1 MRRSITSVCGSPGQV
16 SPVSSALPE
25 GCCHRRPRVQ
35 MTVRSGA
42 SSRYYACGRSSVYTC
57 GLGEFG
63 EYIDTF
69 GYDLPK
75 VRGKG
80 QIQFPKEDA
89 FGYDLPKVRGKDHI
103 HLKKEDRPNPPMP
116 EAAFQF
122 APMAFRES
130 IIPSAISPKN
140 FDPTDLEELELLT
153 KNLETSKDT
162 ESELLLHKQKQ
173 LEELEQRLASQDA
186 EARGQLEQEKTAG
199 RNLEERQRKMEE
211 ILEVERSLN
220 EKLAAENREMH
231 QKSQSQRDD
240 LLQQKEQEI
249 QAILREERLQSQEL
263 LAKQAARQSDD
274 DKKRQAE
281 LDAVRAE
288 LGQVTRQLEEEIKSE
303 SQRKAKES
311 KDSAA
316 RARLLGEVQAC
327 QAREEELQHA
337 LSQRDAEAANA
348 ARRVAQA
355 EARLAAKEKAASE
368 SAEEA
373 QQAFSRLNDLAEER
387 NRLRS
392 ELEDFQ
398 VGAQQMQADSKQ
410 HLRQLQANR
419 KELDS
424 TSLEVRRL
432 QQEKE
437 ELQSQLEKAKSKACA
452 LEIEQH
458 QQQERK
464 EQLQQQLRAQEQQLE
479 HAEAASRQMALELE
493 EAQGHVSQTAQ
504 TAQRC
509 QGELEEHLATKS
521 RDVEEARTAL
531 QRVVEDNGQLQA
543 LLEESQEKAAKL
555 QEQVL
560 SHDDRCKELE
570 EDLILARAQLGALE
584 ARESELAQ
592 AAVAARRQ
600 ETQEAELAD
609 LLAQKELL
617 EAQLAAT
624 VARLDEEQAERIR
637 QGARA
642 ETLETD
648 LATQQRIYSEQAS
661 AARCKTLEH
670 AWHQLAASATAH
682 IQEMESRKLMSEII
696 ASRRE
701 SQREGR
707 RQLAEHAEI
716 LSAQQMKKQAQ
727 DDQVQKRQDED
738 IATCLKENEELRA
751 CNRELAQSLQ
761 QFKQENDQLHV
772 DNSSLLESVA
782 LFEGDL
788 GKVADRHAQLIG
800 HVNKKQ
806 KIRYTVKLK
815 EECAQLRLD
824 LNKARHKLMQL
835 EGSRR
840 SDSLYGALA
849 SLGYSPAPAVQSS
862 PQPKQRSQEQSPN
875 SPFQQPPAAPAP
887 VRVSPRCA
895 NTARGQ
901 LEEAQRRVRLQECAL
916 ERVNSDF
923 RHLLAL
929 VQRVIGRGQADESKE
944 INFAE
949 LLQDLRRVM
958 ASQSHAPQGSTPVMG
973 SAGPKMSPRTE
984 ASAGQKEPSTPR
996 ARDSLASPL
1005 SFRVAQEP
1013 LSEEPPRTQDKE
1025 NQLNIQ
1031 NQTPAETS
1039 KAVLPETSKA
1049 ILPETQEAVRKVM
1062 KQINFALS
1070 FGSRKL
1076 YGRPIQDA
1084 RSFFQAL
1091 DRHGNGVLERKDI
1104 ASGFKRLDI
1113 VLPVNTLEMLVKMVD
1128 QDANGFVSV
1137 DELLKALERSER
1149 VAAKSEG
1156 LPVPQLPRKRQ

>member
-1 MRRSITSVCGSPGQV
+1 M
-16 SPVSSALPE
+16 
-25 GCCHRRPRVQ
+25 
-35 MTVRSGA
+35 
-42 SSRYYACGRSSVYTC
+42 
-57 GLGEFG
+57 
-63 EYIDTF
+63 
-69 GYDLPK
+69 
-75 VRGKG
+75 
-80 QIQFPKEDA
+80 
-89 FGYDLPKVRGKDHI
+89 
-103 HLKKEDRPNPPMP
+103 
-116 EAAFQF
+116 
-122 APMAFRES
+122 
-130 IIPSAISPKN
+130 
-140 FDPTDLEELELLT
+140 
-153 KNLETSKDT
+153 
-162 ESELLLHKQKQ
+162 
-173 LEELEQRLASQDA
+173 
-186 EARGQLEQEKTAG
+186 
-199 RNLEERQRKMEE
+199 
-211 ILEVERSLN
+211 
-220 EKLAAENREMH
+220 
-231 QKSQSQRDD
+231 
-240 LLQQKEQEI
+240 
-249 QAILREERLQSQEL
+249 
-263 LAKQAARQSDD
+263 
-274 DKKRQAE
+274 
-281 LDAVRAE
+281 
-288 LGQVTRQLEEEIKSE
+288 
-303 SQRKAKES
+303 
-311 KDSAA
+311 
-316 RARLLGEVQAC
+316 QAC

-387 NRLRS
+387 NRLRT

-424 TSLEVRRL
+424 SSLEVRRL
-432 QQEKE
+432 QQDKE

-493 EAQGHVSQTAQ
+493 AAQGHVSQTAQ

-509 QGELEEHLATKS
+509 QGELEEHLEAKS

-560 SHDDRCKELE
+560 CHDDRCKELE

-592 AAVAARRQ
+592 ATVAARRQ

-624 VARLDEEQAERIR
+624 IARLDEEQAERIR

-670 AWHQLAASATAH
+670 AWHQLAASAAAH
-682 IQEMESRKLMSEII
+682 IQEMESRKLMSEVI
-696 ASRRE
+696 ASRR
-701 SQREGR
+701 
-707 RQLAEHAEI
+707 RQVAEHAEI
-716 LSAQQMKKQAQ
+716 LNAQQMKKQAQ

-875 SPFQQPPAAPAP
+875 SPFQQPQAAPAP

-958 ASQSHAPQGSTPVMG
+958 ASQSHAPQSSTPAMGST
-973 SAGPKMSPRTE
+973 GPKMSPRTE

-1013 LSEEPPRTQDKE
+1013 LSEEPPQTQDKE

-1049 ILPETQEAVRKVM
+1049 ILPDTHEAVRKVM

-1091 DRHGNGVLERKDI
+1091 DR
-1104 ASGFKRLDI
+1104 
-1113 VLPVNTLEMLVKMVD
+1113 
-1128 QDANGFVSV
+1128 
-1137 DELLKALERSER
+1137 
-1149 VAAKSEG
+1149 
-1156 LPVPQLPRKRQ
+1156 RQV

>member
-1 MRRSITSVCGSPGQV
+1 
-16 SPVSSALPE
+16 
-25 GCCHRRPRVQ
+25 
-35 MTVRSGA
+35 
-42 SSRYYACGRSSVYTC
+42 
-57 GLGEFG
+57 
-63 EYIDTF
+63 
-69 GYDLPK
+69 
-75 VRGKG
+75 
-80 QIQFPKEDA
+80 
-89 FGYDLPKVRGKDHI
+89 
-103 HLKKEDRPNPPMP
+103 
-116 EAAFQF
+116 
-122 APMAFRES
+122 
-130 IIPSAISPKN
+130 
-140 FDPTDLEELELLT
+140 
-153 KNLETSKDT
+153 
-162 ESELLLHKQKQ
+162 
-173 LEELEQRLASQDA
+173 
-186 EARGQLEQEKTAG
+186 
-199 RNLEERQRKMEE
+199 
-211 ILEVERSLN
+211 
-220 EKLAAENREMH
+220 
-231 QKSQSQRDD
+231 
-240 LLQQKEQEI
+240 
-249 QAILREERLQSQEL
+249 
-263 LAKQAARQSDD
+263 
-274 DKKRQAE
+274 
-281 LDAVRAE
+281 
-288 LGQVTRQLEEEIKSE
+288 
-303 SQRKAKES
+303 
-311 KDSAA
+311 
-316 RARLLGEVQAC
+316 
-327 QAREEELQHA
+327 
-337 LSQRDAEAANA
+337 
-348 ARRVAQA
+348 
-355 EARLAAKEKAASE
+355 
-368 SAEEA
+368 
-373 QQAFSRLNDLAEER
+373 
-387 NRLRS
+387 
-392 ELEDFQ
+392 
-398 VGAQQMQADSKQ
+398 MQADSKQ
-410 HLRQLQANR
+410 HQRQLQANR

-424 TSLEVRRL
+424 ASLEVRRL

-452 LEIEQH
+452 LEMEQH

-479 HAEAASRQMALELE
+479 HAQASSKQMALELE
-493 EAQGHVSQTAQ
+493 EAQGHVTQTAQ

-509 QGELEEHLATKS
+509 QGELEEHLEAKS

-531 QRVVEDNGQLQA
+531 QRVVEDNGQLQT
-543 LLEESQEKAAKL
+543 LLEESEEKAAKL

-560 SHDDRCKELE
+560 SHEDRCKELE

-584 ARESELAQ
+584 AREAELAQ
-592 AAVAARRQ
+592 ATVAARRQ
-600 ETQEAELAD
+600 EAQEAELAD
-609 LLAQKELL
+609 VLAQKELL

-670 AWHQLAASATAH
+670 AWHQLTASAAAR

-696 ASRRE
+696 AARRE

-707 RQLAEHAEI
+707 RQLAEHAET
-716 LSAQQMKKQAQ
+716 LSAQEMKKQAH

-782 LFEGDL
+782 LFESDL

-875 SPFQQPPAAPAP
+875 SPFQQPHAAPAP

-958 ASQSHAPQGSTPVMG
+958 ASQSHAPQGSTPAIG
-973 SAGPKMSPRTE
+973 TE

-1005 SFRVAQEP
+1005 SFRLAQEP
-1013 LSEEPPRTQDKE
+1013 LSEEPPCTQDKE

-1039 KAVLPETSKA
+1039 KAVLPEASKA
-1049 ILPETQEAVRKVM
+1049 ILPETHEAVRKVM

-1104 ASGFKRLDI
+1104 AQGFKRLDI
-1113 VLPVNTLEMLVKMVD
+1113 VLPANTLEMLVKMVD